1 MERNSSSV
9 RGAHYTRNPF
19 RRKPLKAKKR
29 EFCLIAALSTEMVN
43 FHAGIGKNLL
53 CGQPRS
59 GFGPS
64 SR

>member
-29 EFCLIAALSTEMVN
+29 EFCLIADLSTEMVN
-43 FHAGIGKNLL
+43 
-53 CGQPRS
+53 
-59 GFGPS
+59 
-64 SR
+64 